1 MSIKVQ
7 FNPNNS
13 TRVGALHNSGGTV
26 HRAITEVGRKASV
39 VIAEE
44 RRWAHQYGNNQ
55 YQNLMASFYN
65 GYPTFYYWSVISY
78 NYTL

>member
-55 YQNLMASFYN
+55 YQKSDGFFLQWLSNILLLV
-65 GYPTFYYWSVISY
+65 GH
-78 NYTL
+78 